1 MAQITIRGHSDDIIV
16 IEGDISE
23 EISHYE
29 PEHVYLFFSDGTV
42 LSVSYGQRNSG
53 FWRIAP
59 IIKGT
64 AKYAKKEATDED
76 KDYSDIVTLTG
87 DIKWVGVGQ
96 ELIK

>member
-1 MAQITIRGHSDDIIV
+1 MAQITIRGSSDDLILID
-16 IEGDISE
+16 GDINE

-42 LSVSYGQRNSG
+42 LSVSYGQKNDG

-64 AKYAKKEATDED
+64 AEYDKKEASDEEEG
-76 KDYSDIVTLTG
+76 YSDIITLTG